1 MIDLTPIF
9 QAVIALLA
17 ALVTYKLI
25 PWIKSRTTQQQQ
37 ENLSAAAKIVVF
49 AAEQIYGAGH
59 GDDKLEY
66 ALAALRRAGFDLD
79 TTLARE
85 AIERAVREMQ
95 WNPLAALI
103 DTDDQDTEAD
113 DQPAADAP
121 ADAPEAHPPEA
132 DDGSW

>member
-103 DTDDQDTEAD
+103 DTDDQGTEAD